1 MFRIDNATA
10 VGTIPPMG
18 NPGPPGFW
26 TPGDPGTSLPATILD
41 YWWFNMVQEEIC
53 TVVTAAGLTLQKT
66 STRQLYDAITAIA
79 YGANPDLSAYL
90 PLSGGT
96 LANPGN
102 LVVSG
107 NLDCRS
113 DLHVAG
119 GGFFATGRITA
130 NLIVEGNGAFNT
142 LNVNQGTNL
151 YGDLTCLNFGASFLS
166 VAVSQDIIV
175 TGNGAF
181 GTANTV
187 GGMNVNGALTTLGLS
202 ALTGGAVI
210 GANCQVNMNSYVDG
224 NLQVLGHA
232 YKPGGGTWEDIADA
246 RLSKDVTPYDRGLNA
261 VRRLAPVSYRYNG
274 LGGLPDDGRVAY
286 GLVAEDTLPIMPEMV
301 GRHAMKL
308 RIDDA
313 ENSEFYTMN
322 CTALTFALVNAVQE
336 LADRVEALEAAA
348 ARPLPA

>member
-1 MFRIDNATA
+1 MHRIDNATA
-10 VGTIPPMG
+10 VAALPAPAALGT
-18 NPGPPGFW
+18 PGFF
-26 TPGDPGTSLPATILD
+26 TGGNKPTGLAATRVD
-41 YWWFNMVQEEIC
+41 DDWCNSVQEEIVN
-53 TVVTAAGLTLQKT
+53 VVLGAGMQLSKVSNT
-66 STRQLYDAITAIA
+66 QLYEAMQAIA

-90 PLSGGT
+90 PLSGGI

-119 GGFFATGRITA
+119 GGFFASGRITA
-130 NLIVEGNGAFNT
+130 NLIVDGNGAFNT

-151 YGDLTCLNFGASFLS
+151 YGDLTCLNFGATFLS
-166 VAVSQDIIV
+166 VAVAQDIIV

-181 GTANTV
+181 GTANTT

-274 LGGLPDDGRVAY
+274 LAGLPDDGRVAY

-322 CTALTFALVNAVQE
+322 CTALTFALVNAVSE